1 MADDAP
7 PRTAQV
13 ANRLEYRASER
24 GKVVGSAERNVIAEG
39 WRTRG
44 RPQSGGPGVT
54 CRSLEQYIAGRN
66 TRHDAS
72 PRCYIVS
79 HRHIVFSFFFFYL
92 FSSIRE
98 KRALLFQITNNVV
111 WIAGSAKQRTD
122 TRNVIRAIS

>member
-1 MADDAP
+1 MADDA

-79 HRHIVFSFFFFYL
+79 HRHTVFFFFF

-98 KRALLFQITNNVV
+98 KRALLFQITNNVI
-111 WIAGSAKQRTD
+111 WIAESAKQRTD